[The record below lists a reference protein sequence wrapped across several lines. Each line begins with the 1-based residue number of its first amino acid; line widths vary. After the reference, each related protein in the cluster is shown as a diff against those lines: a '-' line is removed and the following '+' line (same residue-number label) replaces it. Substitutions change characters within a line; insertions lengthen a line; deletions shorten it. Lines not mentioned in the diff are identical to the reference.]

1 MVFRLVWVQ
10 LTVFGFKIN
19 QVIGII
25 ALVGAVVFWVYFRF
39 FKTNVHFEA
48 GALEKN
54 MTLKELRQLRV
65 DKRNQKQED
74 AYNSQFELELDD
86 DAGISEDEY
95 IMKKVF
101 DKIDEDQRKE
111 SDDGVSDN

>member
-1 MVFRLVWVQ
+1 
-10 LTVFGFKIN
+10 
-19 QVIGII
+19 
-25 ALVGAVVFWVYFRF
+25 
-39 FKTNVHFEA
+39 
-48 GALEKN
+48 

-101 DKIDEDQRKE
+101 DKIDEDQKKE